1 MTASTPPESEDG
13 TPRTPDQWAVRLAGG
28 IAMLLALTT
37 LVVLRIATG
46 LISLLDALAQV
57 TLELMP
63 LRLFAGLMQTFQTN
77 AKAALLLGMVIVIT
91 VLGMVIAPL
100 LVGRATNAVRGN
112 VRPLRATLL
121 LAAFGLGFLFWAI
134 TQRENVG
141 FSTVQLIVAG
151 ACVVAA
157 AVVYSY
163 GTPLLAHL
171 LTSVQP
177 ASGDSARQPR
187 RRLVLGIP
195 ALLAVISIVVL
206 GREIRRTRSGGF
218 LAERRRGELS
228 TAITP
233 TDAFYRVSS
242 NFRDPT
248 GDGGDGWRLTV
259 EGMVDRPLTLTLAE
273 LKALAGPD
281 LAVTLNCIS
290 NEIGGPLI
298 STGQWS
304 AAPLAQLLQEA
315 SPQPGVVDVVFEGRD
330 GYSDSVPIQKA
341 MAPECHI
348 AWGLNGEPLN
358 DKHGAPARALI
369 PGIYGI
375 KIVKWLERI
384 TLVNQD
390 YRGYWQDRG
399 WTDDGTI
406 KPISRI
412 DVPVERAVLSAG
424 TVTIGGIAWAGVRGV
439 QRVEVSVDHEATWQI
454 ATLTAQPGPYAWVIW
469 QLPWMATRG
478 TWDIVVRLI
487 DGTGAVQPNDGDP
500 PLPDGAS
507 GWHRISVGVI

>member
-1 MTASTPPESEDG
+1 M
-13 TPRTPDQWAVRLAGG
+13 LA
-28 IAMLLALTT
+28 ALTA
-37 LVVLRIATG
+37 LVLLRIATG

-63 LRLFAGLMQTFQTN
+63 LRLFAALMGTFQTN

-91 VLGMVIAPL
+91 LLGVAIAPL
-100 LVGRATNAVRGN
+100 LVGRGRGAIRGN
-112 VRPLRATLL
+112 ARPLRATILL
-121 LAAFGLGFLFWAI
+121 TAFGLAFLFWAI

-141 FSTVQLIVAG
+141 FSPLQLIVAG
-151 ACVVAA
+151 GCVAIA
-157 AVVYSY
+157 AVVYGY

-171 LTSVQP
+171 LTS
-177 ASGDSARQPR
+177 ARPGNGNEARTSR
-187 RRLVLGIP
+187 RSLVFAVP
-195 ALLAVISIVVL
+195 ALLAALSVVIL
-206 GREIRRTRSGGF
+206 GREVRRTRSGGF
-218 LAERRRGELS
+218 LEERRRGELS

-248 GDGGDGWRLTV
+248 GDGGDDWRLTV

-304 AAPLAQLLQEA
+304 AAPLATLLREA

-341 MAPECHI
+341 MAPECHV
-348 AWGLNGEPLN
+348 AWGLNGAPLN

-375 KIVKWLERI
+375 KSVKWLKRI
-384 TLVNQD
+384 TLVNDD
-390 YRGYWQDRG
+390 YRGYWQNRG

-412 DVPVERAVLSAG
+412 DVPVNRAVLSTG
-424 TVTIGGIAWAGVRGV
+424 TVTMGGIAWAGVRGV
-439 QRVEVSVDHEATWQI
+439 QRVEVSVDDGNTWQA
-454 ATLTAQPGPYAWVIW
+454 ATITAQPGPYAWVIW
-469 QLPWMATRG
+469 QLPWAATPG
-478 TWDIVVRLI
+478 TWDLVVRLI